1 PRTTL
6 FSPGH
11 KPPHVTMPQLSVR
24 GSKKILLR
32 GPANSKA
39 GSEPD
44 GPECGPTLDI
54 RSSTSTLSAAP
65 TNSIAVSPKCAATGE
80 GSKHLPRSLMATSA
94 GIIRPGDPARAVVA
108 AVTIAAD
115 ARPPAEISL
124 AVAGIAEAVIPIYRT
139 TGLPRD
145 EEFL

>member
-65 TNSIAVSPKCAATGE
+65 TNSIAVSPRCAATGE

-94 GIIRPGDPARAVVA
+94 AVIRPGDPAEPVA
-108 AVTIAAD
+108 TATIAD
-115 ARPPAEISL
+115 GARPPA
-124 AVAGIAEAVIPIYRT
+124 
-139 TGLPRD
+139 
-145 EEFL
+145 